1 MCHKHKHNQA
11 NKKNSKGCEL
21 TMTNGNLIL
30 NPNIIKQEITK
41 KTSTQSVQNIS
52 FMEFYFEIWKKQNK
66 VIL

>member
-1 MCHKHKHNQA
+1 
-11 NKKNSKGCEL
+11 
-21 TMTNGNLIL
+21 MTNGNLIL